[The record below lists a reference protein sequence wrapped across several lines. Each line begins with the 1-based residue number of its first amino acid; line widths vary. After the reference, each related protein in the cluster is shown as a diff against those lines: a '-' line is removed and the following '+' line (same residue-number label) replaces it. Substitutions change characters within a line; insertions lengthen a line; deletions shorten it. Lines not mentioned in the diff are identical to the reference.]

1 MEQVLAIIRADCSQ
15 NTTLESVAQQLNL
28 NPAYVSRI
36 FKKETGVKFMDY
48 LTGMRVEKAK
58 ELLTGSNLKIKEV
71 CERLGYSNINYFI
84 KVFKDAT
91 GVTPG
96 DYRRMNQGR

>member
-1 MEQVLAIIRADCSQ
+1 
-15 NTTLESVAQQLNL
+15 
-28 NPAYVSRI
+28 
-36 FKKETGVKFMDY
+36 MDY